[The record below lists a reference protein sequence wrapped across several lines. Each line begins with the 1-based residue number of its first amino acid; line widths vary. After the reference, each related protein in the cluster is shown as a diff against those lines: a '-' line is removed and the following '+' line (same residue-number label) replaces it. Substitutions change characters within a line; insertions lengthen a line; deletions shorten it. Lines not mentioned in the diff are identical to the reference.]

1 MTKKGSRPNSGS
13 IWRSAGQLA
22 VSVEDRFRFTL
33 VVCFIGLGLLGT
45 GSLFY
50 LSNKQAEKFNLDA
63 ANVAVNRWMGNYP
76 SRHGQWFVPYLADT
90 SDENAPA
97 LLEPNRLIPKSML
110 PDYLTRSELTF
121 SNQASGEPVWI
132 ISRHPL
138 IENGISLVLSE
149 KEYPELGIAREAFQ
163 FHRWL
168 VATLLFVL
176 FGACIALFLFNK
188 HYIFRPL
195 RMLREALLNR
205 RLTDVAR
212 VKHSQKSKI
221 IIERLEE
228 KSRFPLEQF
237 DGDEFGQIAL
247 ILEDQDR
254 RQKNLRL
261 HWLKSFNTINEPVAI
276 FGANGKLKH
285 VNLAMV
291 EFLDE
296 IGITTDL
303 VENLNAHAFVSSFL
317 QLDEEIATKLNKVLN
332 QAYPRVCSQACSIEL
347 PEGRRAFR
355 YSISTISNHGERFAV
370 FSLVREQLLGQNQS
384 IEDVILEQTNNQLKV
399 IHRIQH
405 ALKES
410 VSGKED
416 GILHMCD
423 ALIDNIHSLLE
434 ISNSINPSLASH
446 KVEFNLQ
453 QFFRD
458 LQDSVD
464 GVIKLHVEFEK
475 SLPNFVVGDPTHLR
489 QFLKGIFQL
498 CQETSSVREIFIG
511 ASYQSSERFLNL
523 SIRSHD
529 GSAVLRDPAINL
541 FLSHYSPFLSLKGE
555 SEDVLDSDEYL
566 RVAISAPA
574 GMNRIESFELD
585 LSNRQLPSTLMVVS
599 DEILP
604 EDVRIIL
611 ESADKTNCEWLTPGE
626 ILERNLSAPGICM
639 LLFINNSQKLKEK
652 QIQKVINHARA
663 NQIPSILLSQQPR
676 RGESITALRLGFVTY
691 LTLPV
696 EQDELLKLF
705 ILTMNK
711 SVRESVGKLGLLTK
725 HTVRDII
732 PSLGKVL
739 LGNISKVHQ
748 QTGSTLT
755 HTLGSMG
762 FNVSEATTVHGFFE
776 LLHKGNF
783 EYVICSNEISTGLK
797 RRIQVSL
804 KGIPC
809 LVFGD
814 SNVESNKS
822 EEGKNNLQSSF
833 AHWVKIDEPNN
844 KLNIQAS
851 FEAAVK
857 NELNKSEFRLN
868 TENEDNDQSES
879 EIDTFD
885 VAI

>member
-1 MTKKGSRPNSGS
+1 MTKKGSLPNSGS

-50 LSNKQAEKFNLDA
+50 LSNKQAEKFNLEA

-97 LLEPNRLIPKSML
+97 LLVPNRLIPQSLL
-110 PDYLTRSELTF
+110 PDYFIRSELTF
-121 SNQASGEPVWI
+121 ASQASGEPVWI

-138 IENGISLVLSE
+138 IESGISLVLSE
-149 KEYPELGIAREAFQ
+149 KEYPELRIAREAFQ

-168 VATLLFVL
+168 VATLLLVL
-176 FGACIALFLFNK
+176 LGACIVLFLFNK
-188 HYIFRPL
+188 HYVFRPL
-195 RMLREALLNR
+195 GMLREALLNR

-212 VKHSQKSKI
+212 VKHSRKSKI
-221 IIERLEE
+221 LIERLEE

-237 DGDEFGQIAL
+237 DGDEFGQIAF
-247 ILEDQDR
+247 ILEEQDR

-276 FGANGKLKH
+276 FGTNGKLKH

-332 QAYPRVCSQACSIEL
+332 QSYPRVCSQTCSIEL

-370 FSLVREQLLGQNQS
+370 FSLVHEQLLGQNQS
-384 IEDVILEQTNNQLKV
+384 VEDVILEQTNNQLKV
-399 IHRIQH
+399 IHRMQH
-405 ALKES
+405 TLKAS
-410 VSGKED
+410 VTGKED
-416 GILHMCD
+416 AMLHMCD

-464 GVIKLHVEFEK
+464 GVIRLHVEFEK
-475 SLPNFVVGDPTHLR
+475 SSPNFIVGDPTHLR

-498 CQETSSVREIFIG
+498 CQETSSVGEIFIG
-511 ASYQSSERFLNL
+511 ASYQSFERFLNL
-523 SIRSHD
+523 SIRSLD
-529 GSAVLRDPAINL
+529 GSAVLRDPALNL
-541 FLSHYSPFLSLKGE
+541 FMSHYSPFLSLKGE
-555 SEDVLDSDEYL
+555 TEDVLDSDEYL
-566 RVAISAPA
+566 RVSISAPA

-585 LSNRQLPSTLMVVS
+585 LSNRHLPSTLMIVS

-604 EDVRIIL
+604 EDIRKVL
-611 ESADKTNCEWLTPGE
+611 ESADKANCEWLTPGE
-626 ILERNLSAPGICM
+626 ILEKKLDVPGVCM

-696 EQDELLKLF
+696 EQDELLKLL

-739 LGNISKVHQ
+739 LGNISKDHQ
-748 QTGSTLT
+748 QTGSALT

-762 FNVSEATTVHGFFE
+762 FNVSEATTVHSFFE

-814 SNVESNKS
+814 SDAESNRS

-844 KLNIQAS
+844 KQNIQVS

-857 NELNKSEFRLN
+857 NELNKGKSKLN
-868 TENEDNDQSES
+868 TENGDSGQSES
-879 EIDTFD
+879 EIDTLD